1 MTPRRIF
8 LRKVR
13 IRFLPVY
20 PLFLWLLYSAKM
32 TEQRLRF
39 GIILIALGELL
50 RVWADGY
57 VGHVKVNWTQKWR
70 GDPKIGSL
78 VTGGPYAFVR
88 HPLYLGTFLIGAGF
102 CVIGGNLW
110 ASLGAL
116 AFFLTVYRRK
126 MVKEEALIL
135 DELGAPYLAYQAA
148 VPRWIPTLRRYF
160 ARQGQWSWQGIAASK
175 EWKTVIWITVLLIVF
190 YFREEFLQE
199 REFLSQKHQVKDLIL
214 MGLLVLLVAVDVTY
228 ELARR
233 WKRRPDTSGSAS
245 NGQR

>member
-1 MTPRRIF
+1 MGKPF
-8 LRKVR
+8 VRKL
-13 IRFLPVY
+13 RFLLVY
-20 PLFLWLLYSAKM
+20 PLLAWLLLVGET
-32 TEQRLRF
+32 TERHLEI
-39 GIILIALGELL
+39 GIGLIVLGELL

-70 GDPKIGSL
+70 GDQKIGSL

-110 ASLGAL
+110 VSAGAL
-116 AFFLTVYRRK
+116 VFFLTVYRRK
-126 MVKEEALIL
+126 MVKEEALIV

-148 VPRWIPTLRRYF
+148 VPRWLPTLRRYPD
-160 ARQGQWSWQGIAASK
+160 RHGRWSWQGIRASK

-199 REFLSQKHQVKDLIL
+199 REFLPPKDRVKDVMLL
-214 MGLLVLLVAVDVTY
+214 GLLVLLVAVDGTY

-233 WKRRPDTSGSAS
+233 WKRSRQAQGSVA
-245 NGQR
+245 NG